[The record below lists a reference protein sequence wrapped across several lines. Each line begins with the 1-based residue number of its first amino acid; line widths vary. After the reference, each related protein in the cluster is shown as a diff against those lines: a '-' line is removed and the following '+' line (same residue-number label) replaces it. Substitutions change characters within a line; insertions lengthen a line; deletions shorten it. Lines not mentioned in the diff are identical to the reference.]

1 MGPFLQDIKF
11 RISCTGR
18 ESNSHNIMQGHPLPT
33 MCALKKLDPHRI
45 QSLDTNAIWD
55 TKD

>member
-45 QSLDTNAIWD
+45 QSLDTNAI
-55 TKD
+55 